1 MTSLLQDRAYAEIKA
16 LIQDGSFPAGHFL
29 SERQLAGRLKMSKT
43 PIKNALVRLEME
55 GFVAISPQQGIVV
68 REPSVQEILDI
79 LDLRSALEP
88 YVAKRVA
95 GALTKEQAEGLRA
108 NIAAQEGAV
117 KSGDLGELT
126 RLDADFHVLL
136 CSFAGNAEIQ
146 RVMSS
151 LREKLHRVILRVMGR
166 TPNRPAGALAEH
178 AAVAEALLKGRGER
192 AATLLEKHLD
202 FARSSLLSR

>member
-16 LIQDGSFPAGHFL
+16 LIQDGSFPAGQFL
-29 SERQLAGRLKMSKT
+29 SERQLAARLKMSKT
-43 PIKNALVRLEME
+43 PIKNALTRLEME

-88 YVAKRVA
+88 YVARRVA
-95 GALTKEQAEGLRA
+95 GGLTKEQSDALRA
-108 NIAAQEGAV
+108 NMAAQEAAV
-117 KSGDLGELT
+117 KAGDMGELT

-146 RVMSS
+146 RVMAR
-151 LREKLHRVILRVMGR
+151 LRETLHRVILRIMSR

-178 AAVAEALLKGRGER
+178 AAVADALLKGRGDR
-192 AATLLEKHLD
+192 AAKLLEKHLD
-202 FARSSLLSR
+202 FARTSLLSR